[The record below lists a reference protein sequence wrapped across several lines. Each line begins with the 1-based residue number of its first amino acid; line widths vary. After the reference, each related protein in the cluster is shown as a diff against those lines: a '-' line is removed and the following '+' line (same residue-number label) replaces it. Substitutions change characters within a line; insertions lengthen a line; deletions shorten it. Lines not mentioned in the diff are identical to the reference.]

1 MGVGKYYKDSHRR
14 TLSFDAISGGLFY
27 VLLTLCLVFNFEP
40 ILAIGIFIFR
50 LVLQYII
57 YNKIFKKLD
66 SGDLLWGLPGLDL
79 FYYTYLNVF
88 GLIATF
94 IKTKQWK

>member
-1 MGVGKYYKDSHRR
+1 
-14 TLSFDAISGGLFY
+14 
-27 VLLTLCLVFNFEP
+27 LLW
-40 ILAIGIFIFR
+40 
-50 LVLQYII
+50 QYII

-66 SGDLLWGLPGLDL
+66 SGDLLWGLPALDV